1 MPNTLEDTFLA
12 RSHLWHIPA
21 KILSQI
27 EGSASVV
34 PVEILALANGNE
46 PASDAVPR
54 FVALY
59 TSKKRVG
66 TLAGE
71 VHRGRLIE
79 EWKKRLYGAFERPR
93 LVDMCISKGFPAA
106 SSKQAICPGG
116 RETREAGSLCTTH

>member
-1 MPNTLEDTFLA
+1 MRKGTRFQQWLLGYEFPSTFILFECYKITILCSA
-12 RSHLWHIPA
+12 SKA

-34 PVEILALANGNE
+34 PVEILALAKGNE

-79 EWKKRLYGAFERPR
+79 EWKKRLSGAFERPR
-93 LVDMCISKGFPAA
+93 LVDMGTAVSAFMATEDA
-106 SSKQAICPGG
+106 
-116 RETREAGSLCTTH
+116 